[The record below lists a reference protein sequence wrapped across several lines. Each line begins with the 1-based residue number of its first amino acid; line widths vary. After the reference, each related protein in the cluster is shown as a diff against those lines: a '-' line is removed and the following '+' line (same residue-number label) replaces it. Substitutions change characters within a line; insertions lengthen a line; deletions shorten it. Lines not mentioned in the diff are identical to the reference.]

1 MKTYNKLL
9 LVIFVVTFVFI
20 GGKKILSVMALSYF
34 KSHTQGTRAEVSAV
48 DIPQAVSY
56 HLMTWGFFDPVPSGA
71 HEQIN
76 FRNVITSQIQGIRGF
91 TESDGF
97 HGDGCDWYE
106 FTLSTDLADQ
116 LRAMVGRLDHIKVV
130 KESEFPGTGSS
141 APDWWPRHWSTDIKI
156 YNWYNDY
163 LILSDIDTKAWF
175 LGMRM

>member
-20 GGKKILSVMALSYF
+20 GGKKILSVMALNYF
-34 KSHTQGTRAEVSAV
+34 KSYTQGTRAEVSAV
-48 DIPQAVSY
+48 DIPQDISY
-56 HLMTWGFFDPVPSGA
+56 HLMNWGFFDPVPKHNPEHKEIRSA
-71 HEQIN
+71 IA
-76 FRNVITSQIQGIRGF
+76 SQIQGIRGL

-106 FTLSTDLADQ
+106 FTLSADLADK
-116 LRAMVGRLDHIKVV
+116 LRAMVGHLDHIKVV

-141 APDWWPRHWSTDIKI
+141 APDWWPRHWSADIKI
-156 YNWYNDY
+156 YNRYNDY
-163 LILSDIDTKAWF
+163 LILSDTGTKVWF